1 MKSTQMNYDINVAVF
16 WARKLVIEVTD
27 ALFEMIER
35 AINWLKGSELDN
47 IQVTWTNQRPEIED
61 VLKKYLSFCNQR
73 SGSHNQ
79 RQLKPFAER
88 MLKLAKLVIPII
100 KLYRLFV
107 NKLSERE
114 MNRKQLPKFTT
125 MRTHQLSTIEQL
137 PEDVN
142 NILLELLGVLRD
154 SNPTEEQSTYQILSR
169 TIQSLDNKF
178 KDPLLL
184 ILLYF
189 LPILPDTDGFPT
201 QQYFNEWF
209 AMWKTLFTIA
219 INFNTVAGVVLD
231 LGDGLKQM
239 TDRLAEAHPV
249 STLTCRQLTETIQDI
264 DTYTTK
270 SFHLIITHFLPII
283 PDTNGFPTQNYHRAW
298 FDTWKTLFSIANN
311 DFLHAVKVFQ
321 SNGL

>member
-154 SNPTEEQSTYQILSR
+154 SNPTEEQSTYRILSR

-219 INFNTVAGVVLD
+219 ISNFL
-231 LGDGLKQM
+231 
-239 TDRLAEAHPV
+239 
-249 STLTCRQLTETIQDI
+249 S
-264 DTYTTK
+264 
-270 SFHLIITHFLPII
+270 
-283 PDTNGFPTQNYHRAW
+283 
-298 FDTWKTLFSIANN
+298 
-311 DFLHAVKVFQ
+311 AVPPFMHYP
-321 SNGL
+321 L